1 MHRFRAM
8 DHLDY
13 VTADLNSPW
22 ADVHCDICD
31 LPFEDNSF
39 DIVFCNHVLEHIEDD
54 TKAMQELYRVLKP
67 GGWAMLQVPINYAN
81 ETTYEDPS
89 ITDPKERELH
99 FWQDDHYR
107 LYGRDYP
114 RVLGSIGFE
123 SKEEDFLKEFTDEE
137 IRRYGFMKEE
147 KIYPAVKPAGILSEV

>member
-1 MHRFRAM
+1 MTFSTSM
-8 DHLDY
+8 K
-13 VTADLNSPW
+13 
-22 ADVHCDICD
+22 
-31 LPFEDNSF
+31 SF
-39 DIVFCNHVLEHIEDD
+39 SSLSIHSL
-54 TKAMQELYRVLKP
+54 
-67 GGWAMLQVPINYAN
+67 
-81 ETTYEDPS
+81 PS

-147 KIYPAVKPAGILSEV
+147 KIYTAVKPAGILSEV